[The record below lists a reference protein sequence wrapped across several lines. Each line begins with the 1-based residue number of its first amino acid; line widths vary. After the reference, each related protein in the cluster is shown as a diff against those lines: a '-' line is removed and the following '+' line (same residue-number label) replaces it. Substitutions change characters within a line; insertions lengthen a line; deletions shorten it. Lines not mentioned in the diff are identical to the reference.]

1 MPIIIDQKVS
11 SARVILWELT
21 ESDIEIA
28 NTLDCHHELVN
39 SLFKNQN
46 TKLSF
51 GWKYVLKTILNNDY
65 TGIYKDEHGKP
76 FLIDSKLNFSVSHT
90 KNIIAIALHEHKE
103 IGIDI
108 EYCSDKVERVKH
120 KFLCDQELNNISS
133 LTELTQFWCIKEA
146 TYKLNGK
153 KNISFKNEI
162 LINPTNNYSGSVY
175 IKDIQIA
182 QYELSIYDDLIISI
196 AIAL

>member
-1 MPIIIDQKVS
+1 MPIIIDQNIS

-28 NTLDCHHELVN
+28 NTLDCHHELIN
-39 SLFKNQN
+39 SSFKNQN

-90 KNIIAIALHEHKE
+90 KNIIAIAIHEHKE

-108 EYCSDKVERVKH
+108 EYCSDKVSRVKH
-120 KFLCDQELNNISS
+120 KFLSELELSIIQSNEK
-133 LTELTQFWCIKEA
+133 LTNYWCIKEA

-162 LINPTNNYSGSVY
+162 LVKPENDNTGLVY
-175 IKDIQIA
+175 IKDNLIA
-182 QYELSIYDDLIISI
+182 NYLLLSHNELIISI
-196 AIAL
+196 TIAL

>member
-1 MPIIIDQKVS
+1 MPIIVDQNIS

-28 NTLDCHHELVN
+28 NTLDCHHELIN
-39 SLFKNQN
+39 SSFKNQN

-90 KNIIAIALHEHKE
+90 KNLIAIAILEHKE

-120 KFLCDQELNNISS
+120 KFLSESELSVIQSNE
-133 LTELTQFWCIKEA
+133 ELTNYWCTKEA
-146 TYKLNGK
+146 AYKLNGK
-153 KNISFKNEI
+153 RNISFKNDIYLSPIKNNKGIVYLKTIPLANYI
-162 LINPTNNYSGSVY
+162 LLNHDSLT
-175 IKDIQIA
+175 
-182 QYELSIYDDLIISI
+182 ISLT
-196 AIAL
+196 IAL

>member
-1 MPIIIDQKVS
+1 MPIIVDQNIS
-11 SARVILWELT
+11 SSRVILWELT

-28 NTLDCHHELVN
+28 NTLNCHKELINN
-39 SLFKNQN
+39 SFKNHN

-51 GWKYVLKTILNNDY
+51 GWKYVLKIILNEQYN
-65 TGIYKDEHGKP
+65 GVFKDEHGKP
-76 FLIDSKLNFSVSHT
+76 FLIDSNIQFSISHS
-90 KNIIAIALHEHKE
+90 KNLIAIAILEHKK

-162 LINPTNNYSGSVY
+162 LVKPENDNTGLVY
-175 IKDIQIA
+175 IQDTLIA
-182 QYELSIYDDLIISI
+182 NYLLLSHNELIISI
-196 AIAL
+196 TIAL